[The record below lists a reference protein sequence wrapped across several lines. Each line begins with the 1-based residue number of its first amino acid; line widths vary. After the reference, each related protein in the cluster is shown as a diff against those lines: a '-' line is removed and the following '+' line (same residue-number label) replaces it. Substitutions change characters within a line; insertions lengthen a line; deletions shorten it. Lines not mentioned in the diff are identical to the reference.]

1 MSAAIEE
8 MWRSRS
14 EHVVKPDPMVGAV
27 LVNRSEKELGRAH
40 RGNFRTGE
48 HSEFT
53 LLEKVLP
60 HIALAGCTL
69 YVTLEPCSERTP
81 PKKPCAQRIVE
92 EGIAR
97 VVIGMPDPNPDIH
110 GRGISHL
117 LKHGVQVDFFDPD
130 LREQIREANKDF
142 ITHYEGPK
150 PRPPEA
156 GLPSYERSLVPLSP
170 PKPFGGPSYEERQPV
185 PSATVGD
192 LSRDAIQEY
201 LEARRVGYRIPS
213 QDLWHSFKKAGFL
226 AASSHGRRPTP
237 TLAGLALFGASPDHF
252 LPQCKI
258 KADCS
263 GGRLRD
269 GSPLVESASAQRD
282 ISGPLTHMVRDLEA
296 FFRENVATVPHIV
309 GSKRVDDTEYPWEV
323 IREAIVNALVH
334 RDYQEGRHVMF
345 QMFRDAIAVK
355 SPGSLLPPLTL
366 ERIQAYDVVPLS
378 RNPHIAAAMNDMRY
392 MEERAVGIR
401 TMRDRL
407 VKHGLREPDFACD
420 LDCFVATIYGRESSP
435 ATLRIESETLS
446 RLNSRQRR
454 ILDILGARGRITSL
468 ECIRE
473 FAISRETA
481 NQDFDSLLELGL
493 ITRLGRGKGTYYV
506 GRF

>member
-1 MSAAIEE
+1 
-8 MWRSRS
+8 
-14 EHVVKPDPMVGAV
+14 MVGAV
-27 LVNRSEKELGRAH
+27 VVNRSGKELGRAH

-60 HIALAGCTL
+60 HMDLAGCTL

-97 VVIGMPDPNPDIH
+97 IVIGMPDPNPDIH
-110 GRGISHL
+110 GRGIAHL
-117 LKHGVQVDFFDPD
+117 AKHGVQVDFFDPD
-130 LREQIREANKDF
+130 LRQQIREENKDF
-142 ITHYEGPK
+142 ITHYEGTK
-150 PRPPEA
+150 PRPLHA
-156 GLPSYERSLVPLSP
+156 LRPSYERSLIPPSP
-170 PKPFGGPSYEERQPV
+170 PKPFAGPSYEERQPA
-185 PSATVGD
+185 PPATVGD

-201 LEARRVGYRIPS
+201 LEARRVDYRIPS
-213 QDLWHSFKKAGFL
+213 QELWHFFNKAGFL
-226 AASSHGRRPTP
+226 AASSGGRRLTP
-237 TLAGLALFGASPDHF
+237 TLAGVALFAASPDDF

-258 KADCS
+258 KADYS
-263 GGRLRD
+263 GARLRD
-269 GSPLVESASAQRD
+269 GPPLVEGTKAQRD
-282 ISGPLTHMVRDLEA
+282 ISGPLTRMVRDLEA
-296 FFRENVATVPHIV
+296 FFRENAATVPHIV

-334 RDYQEGRHVMF
+334 RDYQKGRHVMF
-345 QMFRDAIAVK
+345 QMFRDAIAVR

-366 ERIQAYDVVPLS
+366 ERIQSYDVVPLS
-378 RNPHIAAAMNDMRY
+378 RNPHIAAAMYHMRY

-407 VKHGLREPDFACD
+407 AKHGLRDPDFACD
-420 LDCFVATIYGRESSP
+420 LDCFVVTIYGRELSP
-435 ATLRIESETLS
+435 GTLRIESETLS

-454 ILDILGARGRITSL
+454 ILDILSARGRITSL

-473 FAISRETA
+473 FGISRETA
-481 NQDFDSLLELGL
+481 NQDFDSFLELGL
-493 ITRLGRGKGTYYV
+493 ITRMGRGKGTYYV